1 MTTRD
6 RQPLGRDYQLMVSA
20 LAEVSRRRDSELDNA
35 EQAYQD
41 NAARAA
47 GELARAEH
55 DALTAD
61 RWAGA
66 AAAQVLD
73 VDREAARLWD
83 QLRRARGMRVRALGE
98 VPEPAPIEAMP
109 RVALQRRPESSN
121 GITGPAGG
129 GFGGPAGGS
138 VAGGGGAGGGG
149 SNGLDPAGL
158 GAGGMGF
165 GGAGTGGAGTGG
177 FGGGGFGAGALV
189 PGRQSPRALLSRAAE
204 RIEVTARPA
213 RHGLTRWVLPLLPLV
228 GALCAALAG
237 LVAAGLV
244 TFGSTDV
251 FGGVV
256 IRGMGW
262 LGFLVAPSTGVPV
275 AAWLAHRR
283 LHARLDIGGIGLT
296 LLGGMAAATALSLAF
311 AAQR

>member
-20 LAEVSRRRDSELDNA
+20 LAEVNKRRDTELDSA

-109 RVALQRRPESSN
+109 RVALQRRPSGES
-121 GITGPAGG
+121 GEP
-129 GFGGPAGGS
+129 
-138 VAGGGGAGGGG
+138 
-149 SNGLDPAGL
+149 
-158 GAGGMGF
+158 
-165 GGAGTGGAGTGG
+165 GAGT
-177 FGGGGFGAGALV
+177 ALTQ
-189 PGRQSPRALLSRAAE
+189 GRQSPRVLLARAQD
-204 RIEVTARPA
+204 RIDVTVRPA
-213 RHGLTRWVLPLLPLV
+213 GRGLTRWVFPLLPLV

-244 TFGSTDV
+244 TFGGTGV
-251 FGGVV
+251 PGGVL
-256 IRGMGW
+256 IRGVGW

-296 LLGGMAAATALSLAF
+296 LLGGMVAATALSLAF